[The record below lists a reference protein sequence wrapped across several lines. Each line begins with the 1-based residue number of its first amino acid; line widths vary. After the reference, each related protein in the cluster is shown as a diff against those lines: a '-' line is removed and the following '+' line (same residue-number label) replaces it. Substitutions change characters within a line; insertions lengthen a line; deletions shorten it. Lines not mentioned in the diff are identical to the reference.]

1 MITGFLF
8 WDKALKSGVHLRRHL
23 LSRVRRIYPLYIFSS
38 LFIFSLVA
46 FYSEFSLKVPI
57 SSLLISLAA
66 WATGGLFK
74 VDEINGQGLLF
85 LNANVLWTLQ
95 YEWAF
100 YLLLP
105 LLALLFKRR
114 TVLMAALYVGIVL
127 AAVLSH
133 MDTARSFLLV
143 GLPLLLGCITAAWLR
158 NGRYVPRMN
167 SQSSVATALCLL
179 VLSVI
184 GFRSGFA
191 TVDIVFLMWPLF
203 SMIAAGCNPAGFLT
217 SRSAAFLG
225 KISYGVY
232 MMHGIMLC
240 FIQRQWGGFE
250 ANYPIA
256 FLGLF
261 LVAIFVFT
269 GWCQWVFRNIE
280 EPYIAHVPRIGAKEY
295 SVP

>member
-1 MITGFLF
+1 M
-8 WDKALKSGVHLRRHL
+8 
-23 LSRVRRIYPLYIFSS
+23 
-38 LFIFSLVA
+38 
-46 FYSEFSLKVPI
+46 
-57 SSLLISLAA
+57 SSLLVTLAA
-66 WATGGLFK
+66 WSTGGLFK
-74 VDEINGQGLLF
+74 VAEINGQGLLF

-95 YEWAF
+95 YEWTF

-105 LLALLFKRR
+105 LLALVFKQR

-127 AAVLSH
+127 ATVVIH

-158 NGRYVPRMN
+158 NGRYVPPMN
-167 SQSSVATALCLL
+167 SQTSVATALCLL
-179 VLSVI
+179 VLSLV

-191 TVDIVFLMWPLF
+191 TINIVFLIWPLF

-217 SRSAAFLG
+217 WRSTTFLG

-232 MMHGIMLC
+232 MMHGIMVC

-250 ANYPIA
+250 ANYTYS

-261 LVAIFVFT
+261 LVAIFFFT

-280 EPYIAHVPRIGAKEY
+280 EPYITHAPRIGAKEY
-295 SVP
+295 SVPKY